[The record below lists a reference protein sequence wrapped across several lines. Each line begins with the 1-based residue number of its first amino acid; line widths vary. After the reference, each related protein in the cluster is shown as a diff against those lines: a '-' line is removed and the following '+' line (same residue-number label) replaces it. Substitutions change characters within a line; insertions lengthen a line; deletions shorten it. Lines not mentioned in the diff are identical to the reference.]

1 MIWWRLFIGRP
12 LKDRKKVNDPDWVSK
27 TFVYNAICE
36 FYRTAILKSE
46 SSLVRSFWY

>member
-1 MIWWRLFIGRP
+1 MIWWRLYIGRP

-36 FYRTAILKSE
+36 FYRTAIKSE
-46 SSLVRSFWY
+46 SSVVHSFWY